1 MPPVPKYLLLLLCPL
16 LAQAEVYHVDVKG
29 NDDQGA
35 GSNER
40 PWRTIQRALD
50 ECEAGDTVLA
60 HPGVY
65 AERVEFNN
73 SGSASKG
80 WISLQGENGAT
91 ISGKGVPGQ
100 QLIRAENQSYL
111 RIQNLDLVDNTN
123 KKESA
128 AIMIEGGGSHY
139 EIRNCRIARC
149 KGLNAIG
156 IGFYGS
162 KSELPLSDIVID
174 GNSITDCQPAPSEA
188 LVLNGNVMKFLV
200 SNNTITNVNNIGI
213 DFIGGE
219 PDLVKD
225 TTKVARQGI
234 CRGNRVENARSSY
247 GDGYAAGIYV
257 DGGKD
262 ITIEDN
268 VVTQSDLGIEV
279 GAENRGTVASGIVV
293 RRNVIFKNDKAGLV
307 FGGYDTKRGR
317 VRDCIFEGNQFY
329 QNTQHAKPQGEL
341 WIQHASG
348 NTVRDN
354 FFWVTEKKPMALIVR
369 GAGENTVDGNTWFTT
384 SGEESLRYQVGE
396 AHGTTFTT
404 WQSTTSWDAKGKFE
418 RWEFTEPSKDHTAL
432 R

>member
-1 MPPVPKYLLLLLCPL
+1 MPPIYQCLFLLLCPL
-16 LAQAEVYHVDVKG
+16 LSQAEVYHVDVKG
-29 NDDQGA
+29 NDDKGA

-40 PWRTIQRALD
+40 PWRTIQRALE
-50 ECEAGDTVLA
+50 ECEAGDTVLV

-73 SGSASKG
+73 SGSATKG
-80 WISLQGENGAT
+80 WISLLGEDGAT
-91 ISGKGVPGQ
+91 ISGKGVKGQ

-111 RIQNLDLVDNTN
+111 RIQNLSLVDNLD

-149 KGLNAIG
+149 KGKNAIG

-162 KSELPLSDIVID
+162 QADVPLSDIVID
-174 GNSITDCQPAPSEA
+174 GNSITDCEPAPSEA
-188 LVLNGNVMKFLV
+188 LTLNGNVTKF
-200 SNNTITNVNNIGI
+200 SITNNSITNVNNIGI

-219 PDLVKD
+219 GDIVKD
-225 TTKVARQGI
+225 TTKVAREGI
-234 CRGNRVENARSSY
+234 CKGNRVENARSSY

-268 VVTQSDLGIEV
+268 VVTQCDLGIEV
-279 GAENRGTVASGIVV
+279 GAENKGTVASGIIV
-293 RRNVIFKNDKAGLV
+293 RSNILFKNDKAGLV

-317 VRDCIFEGNQFY
+317 VQDCLFEGNQFY
-329 QNTQHAKPQGEL
+329 QNTQHAKPQAEL

-348 NTVRDN
+348 NTVREN
-354 FFWVTEKKPMALIVR
+354 YFWVTEKKSMALTVK
-369 GAGENTVDGNTWFTT
+369 GGGENSVDGNTWF
-384 SGEESLRYQVGE
+384 SAGGAENLRYQFGE
-396 AHGTTFTT
+396 VQGSTFTT
-404 WQSTTSWDAKGKFE
+404 WQSTTGWDATGKFE
-418 RWEFTEPSKDHTAL
+418 KWEFTEPSKAATAQ